1 MRCLP
6 GAAALLR
13 SIVLGVV
20 LVAAARPGTGPSL
33 DPGGRPAAAPS
44 PAAAH
49 VMAPLLGKR
58 WW

>member
-20 LVAAARPGTGPSL
+20 LVAAAQSGASPSP
-33 DPGGRPAAAPS
+33 DPGGRRAAAPS
-44 PAAAH
+44 PTAAH
-49 VMAPLLGKR
+49 VVTPLLGKR
-58 WW
+58 W

>member
-1 MRCLP
+1 MRCHP

-20 LVAAARPGTGPSL
+20 LVAAAQPGTGSSQN
-33 DPGGRPAAAPS
+33 PGGRPAAAPS

-49 VMAPLLGKR
+49 VLAPLLGKR

>member
-1 MRCLP
+1 MRCHP

-20 LVAAARPGTGPSL
+20 LVAVARPGTGPSQ

-44 PAAAH
+44 SAAAL
-49 VMAPLLGKR
+49 VPAPLLGKR